1 MKSLIS
7 RWPEEERGRG
17 EAVDPDLV
25 DRISLDGS
33 RASLDGSRASLDG
46 SKISLDGSTISLD
59 GSRASLDGSLGTQ
72 TDFDGRL
79 EVTWMILG
87 RYSGV
92 YDE

>member
-17 EAVDPDLV
+17 KAEDPDLF
-25 DRISLDGS
+25 DRISLVGS
-33 RASLDGSRASLDG
+33 RINLDG
-46 SKISLDGSTISLD
+46 SKVSLD

-79 EVTWMILG
+79 EVTWMI
-87 RYSGV
+87 RERWSGV